1 MNSKNIK
8 MYKIV
13 ACSLSLLAFVLI
25 IIFSIFYGSKNEA
38 VSKEKGLNKHS
49 SIDKEGQVDQIERN
63 TEDSLFLKRIID
75 GDFFEQEHSEKLD
88 FDLVVRHCLSH
99 TDEQYDEA
107 FSDGLS
113 HMLQKYPKKI
123 NGIQKAIGMLSLKD
137 QKTAWYNMIVCIM
150 SSWIMENLPDSIDQ
164 NMFYHTYPFFKRS
177 SEVDSVL
184 VDQIRNYSI

>member
-1 MNSKNIK
+1 